1 MLLYDC
7 DTGKEDEQ
15 VGEDERLWIRSIKQ
29 NTENTKMKKGIENLF
44 PIKFFEE
51 EFEFRKEYYSKK
63 PKDDGGHVE
72 NLDKPKFCDWIC
84 ENGSKVDFAKFDSVV
99 KILKKFVEAHQSH
112 AIEQP
117 TTE

>member
-1 MLLYDC
+1 M
-7 DTGKEDEQ
+7 
-15 VGEDERLWIRSIKQ
+15 RLIPK
-29 NTENTKMKKGIENLF
+29 NEENTTVPRGIENLF
-44 PIKFFEE
+44 PKKYFEGE
-51 EFEFRKEYYSKK
+51 LKKEYYSRK
-63 PKDDGGHVE
+63 PKDDGGHSE

-84 ENGSKVDFAKFDSVV
+84 ENGSKVDFAKFDRVV